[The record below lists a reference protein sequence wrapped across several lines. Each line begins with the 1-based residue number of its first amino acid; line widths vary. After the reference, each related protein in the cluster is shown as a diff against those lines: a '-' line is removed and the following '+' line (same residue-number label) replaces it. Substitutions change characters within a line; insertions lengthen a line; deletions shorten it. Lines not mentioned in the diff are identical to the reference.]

1 MKIAVPIEADSRTIF
16 TRVGRA
22 PRFAIYEEGIFVE
35 TRPNLHAHSHG
46 HEEERPGHGK
56 GHGHREGHGGGH
68 GHGEHRGRHGEAFE
82 AYSPEE
88 VELHRKDLG
97 NLKDIDV
104 ILCRAVGPNM
114 KEALELSGIKV
125 ARIRKKDGESA
136 DEAVANYLKKEG
148 ESQYSHSQKPS

>member
-1 MKIAVPIEADSRTIF
+1 MKIAVPIEAESTRVF

-22 PRFAIYEEGIFVE
+22 PRFAIYEEGVLVE
-35 TRPNLHAHSHG
+35 TRPNLHAHSHDR
-46 HEEERPGHGK
+46 EEEHPGHGK
-56 GHGHREGHGGGH
+56 GHGHKAGHGGGH
-68 GHGEHRGRHGEAFE
+68 GHREHRGRHGEAFE

-125 ARIRKKDGESA
+125 VKVRKRDGENA
-136 DEAVANYLKKEG
+136 EELIANYLKEEK
-148 ESQYSHSQKPS
+148 S

>member
-1 MKIAVPIEADSRTIF
+1 MKIAVPIEAESRTIF

-22 PRFAIYEEGIFVE
+22 PRFAIYDKGAFVE
-35 TRPNLHAHSHG
+35 TRPNRHAHSHEHDEG
-46 HEEERPGHGK
+46 HHGHGM
-56 GHGHREGHGGGH
+56 GLGHGGGH
-68 GHGEHRGRHGEAFE
+68 GRGKRHGRHEEAFE
-82 AYSPEE
+82 TYSPEE

-125 ARIRKKDGESA
+125 VKIRKKDGERA
-136 DEAVANYLKKEG
+136 EEAVANYLKEG
-148 ESQYSHSQKPS
+148 ES